1 MNDTDD
7 LALKRALDGL
17 PRTIEPPDDLWPG
30 IRSRLPRRGAIRR
43 RWHWPES
50 FEPRT
55 LRIAAGLGIIG
66 IGLSALALIT
76 RAGTRWV
83 AAVQNGT
90 PRIAGQAAAPVQRF
104 TVGTSLTTDTAS
116 RAQLRVGSIGW
127 VDVERSTEVRLV
139 AARAAEHRLALHR
152 GFIHARIDAPPRLF
166 IVETPAGTAV
176 DLGCEYTLHVDSA
189 GTSVLHV
196 TAGWVEFEDGSGAS
210 LVPAGFIA
218 TGRPGRGIG
227 IPVREDA
234 SAAIRGAT
242 DVLARGIGDMD
253 SALATLLREA
263 DRADAVTL
271 WHAMQR
277 VAPAARPAVYTRLVA
292 LVPPPAGVTR
302 EGVLAGDRIML
313 RLWWERLP
321 GTLPITPDWLR
332 RVWMAWLRIAS
343 WL

>member
-1 MNDTDD
+1 MTERDD
-7 LALKRALDGL
+7 LAVKRALDGL
-17 PRTIEPPDDLWPG
+17 PRAIEPPEDLWPG
-30 IRSRLPRRGAIRR
+30 IRSRLPRRVPARR
-43 RWHWPES
+43 GWHWPES

-76 RAGTRWV
+76 RAGTRWEL
-83 AAVQNGT
+83 AALEGT
-90 PRIAGQAAAPVQRF
+90 PRLEARAVTAAQRFPVGAALSTDAAARAR
-104 TVGTSLTTDTAS
+104 LT
-116 RAQLRVGSIGW
+116 VGSIGE
-127 VDVERSTEVRLV
+127 VDVDRGTEVRLV
-139 AARAAEHRLALHR
+139 AARAAEHRLALLR

-196 TAGWVEFEDGSGAS
+196 TAGWVEFEDAAGES

-218 TGRPGRGIG
+218 VARPGSGIG
-227 IPVREDA
+227 IPVREQSS
-234 SAAIRGAT
+234 SAVRWAAAALDTAAT
-242 DVLARGIGDMD
+242 TD
-253 SALATLLREA
+253 SAFATLLRSAE
-263 DRADAVTL
+263 RADAVTL
-271 WHAMQR
+271 WHALRR
-277 VAPAARPAVYTRLVA
+277 VAPARRGALYDRLAA
-292 LVPPPAGVTR
+292 LAPPPDGVTR
-302 EGVLAGDRIML
+302 AGALAGDDLML

-332 RVWMAWLRIAS
+332 RIWMAWLRVAS